1 MQRALLFLNRYS
13 RHGSTSAANA
23 AVRQLGE
30 GGMSLL
36 QYSNY
41 DRCDMASLIRSHAPE
56 IDCVIV
62 AGGDGS
68 INAALEGL
76 VATGLP
82 LGILPFGTGND
93 FARTLGIPMEPAAAA
108 SLVMQGDTRSV
119 DVGEI
124 NGHFFINVASIGL
137 SVELTRYLTGTLKRR
152 WGRLAYPIAAAKALA
167 HTRPFKVRIT
177 GGDRSLDV
185 RSLQVAIGNG
195 VYYGAGMAVY
205 DRARIDD
212 QCLDFYCLEPAHL
225 WRVPLS
231 FAAFR
236 RGSNRALSSVQAFC
250 SPGPIEIHTE
260 PALAVNMDG
269 EITTTTP
276 ATVRLLSKALNVI
289 APIENPPTGDQRV
302 AE

>member
-1 MQRALLFLNRYS
+1 MRRALLFLNPHS
-13 RHGSTSAANA
+13 RHGLTRAANGA
-23 AVRQLGE
+23 IRQLGE
-30 GGMSLL
+30 SGMSLL

-41 DRCDMASLIRSHAPE
+41 DRRDMVSLIRSHAPE
-56 IDCVIV
+56 IDCVVV

-93 FARTLGIPMEPAAAA
+93 FARTLRIPVEPAAAA
-108 SLVMQGDTRSV
+108 SLIVQGDTRSV

-124 NGHFFINVASIGL
+124 NGHFFVNVASIGL
-137 SVELTRYLTGTLKRR
+137 SVELTRRLTGSLKRR

-167 HTRPFKVRIT
+167 RARTFTVCITRAGQSLHT
-177 GGDRSLDV
+177 

-195 VYYGAGMAVY
+195 IYYGAGMAVY

-212 QCLDFYCLEPAHL
+212 QCLDFYCLEPGHL

-236 RGSNRALSSVQAFC
+236 RGSNRVIPGVLAFC

-260 PALAVNMDG
+260 PALAVNTDG

-276 ATVRLLSKALNVI
+276 ATVRLLPKALNVI
-289 APIENPPTGDQRV
+289 APTGNLPMSDQS
-302 AE
+302 AAD